1 MVHLL
6 TLKKALQL
14 RKLKKSKLN
23 LKKLE
28 LQLLLNKSHIIIRLR
43 NSYLPVFESDKRLI
57 ETDKLIWFPAKN
69 PAKNSLAGFCF
80 NKFSGVDIRV
90 STPFCVLEV
99 IMQKEEQS
107 SRQMV
112 MCHLVAILGVD
123 IEKATQLID
132 EMEQVGLVR
141 FDEFGNVGIL
151 VLEGQ
156 S

>member
-1 MVHLL
+1 
-6 TLKKALQL
+6 
-14 RKLKKSKLN
+14 
-23 LKKLE
+23 
-28 LQLLLNKSHIIIRLR
+28 
-43 NSYLPVFESDKRLI
+43 
-57 ETDKLIWFPAKN
+57 
-69 PAKNSLAGFCF
+69 
-80 NKFSGVDIRV
+80 
-90 STPFCVLEV
+90 
-99 IMQKEEQS
+99 MQKEEQS

>member
-1 MVHLL
+1 
-6 TLKKALQL
+6 
-14 RKLKKSKLN
+14 
-23 LKKLE
+23 
-28 LQLLLNKSHIIIRLR
+28 
-43 NSYLPVFESDKRLI
+43 
-57 ETDKLIWFPAKN
+57 
-69 PAKNSLAGFCF
+69 
-80 NKFSGVDIRV
+80 
-90 STPFCVLEV
+90 
-99 IMQKEEQS
+99 MQKKEQS

-132 EMEQVGLVR
+132 EMEQVGLIR